1 MHPGVKYELQEL
13 EKLAARI
20 THPSRKTGAAVHQ
33 TEIISEIARIKNKLI
48 DEILHFED
56 ERHLERY
63 IQYHQQALIGL
74 MDNTATLLAAKV
86 IKQTNQYQT
95 LYNAFE
101 ELLVFIE
108 RHFAKYFDQDARAP
122 IGYVALAKK
131 ETCTKMKRL
140 QEGLANRGAD
150 TRIVNV
156 MLHALKQICN
166 EAPEKIITYRKIRY
180 AREMY
185 KELFRVVTREE
196 ETANVN
202 DELRQIMYYLNYNS
216 MKVVTYHA
224 HYMSALMEDTEIR
237 SDKIEKLSLIL
248 KNINQAQV
256 KPGIGYN
263 LHATSLK
270 NQLNNYVTEEMEY
283 QERLQQLAH
292 HAPNPNGDMMKGFKL
307 KFEASVSQL
316 AYLIKIMVDTKL
328 IINTNL
334 SQVLHFIVRF
344 AITKRAE
351 SISYGSLRSKFYN
364 VETGTKQ
371 AVRTMLVS
379 LIHHIDNN

>member
-33 TEIISEIARIKNKLI
+33 TEIISETARIKNKLI

-74 MDNTATLLAAKV
+74 MDNTATLLATKV

-95 LYNAFE
+95 LFNAFE

-108 RHFAKYFDQDARAP
+108 RHFTKYFDQDARAP
-122 IGYVALAKK
+122 MEYVTLAKK
-131 ETCTKMKRL
+131 EAHANMKRL

-150 TRIVNV
+150 TRIVDV
-156 MLHALKQICN
+156 MLHVLKRICN
-166 EAPEKIITYRKIRY
+166 ESTEKIITYRKIHY
-180 AREMY
+180 AREMH
-185 KELFRVVTREE
+185 KELFRVITREE

-202 DELRQIMYYLNYNS
+202 EELRKVMYYLNYNS
-216 MKVVTYHA
+216 GKVLTYHA
-224 HYMSALMEDTEIR
+224 LYISDLLKETDIR
-237 SDKIEKLSLIL
+237 SEKIEKLSLIL

-256 KPGIGYN
+256 KPGIGYDLKAN
-263 LHATSLK
+263 SLK
-270 NQLNNYVTEEMEY
+270 NQLNNYVIEEIEY
-283 QERLQQLAH
+283 QERLQHLAH
-292 HAPNPNGDMMKGFKL
+292 HAANPPGQMAKGFKL
-307 KFEASVSQL
+307 KFTASVAQL
-316 AYLIKIMVDTKL
+316 AYMIKIMVDTGL
-328 IINTNL
+328 ILNTNL
-334 SQVLHFIVRF
+334 SQLLHFIASF
-344 AITKRAE
+344 AISKRAE
-351 SISYGSLRSKFYN
+351 GISYGSLRSKFYN

-379 LIHHIDNN
+379 LIHHIDND